1 MIPRNEHPNPN
12 FKRENYEILNGEWEF
27 EFDFGNSG
35 VNREMFKNSSVFSK
49 KITVPFC
56 VESELS
62 GIGYKDFIPAVW
74 YRKKINVPAK
84 ILIIYARKLAFPAE
98 RNYYLLGKYSIG
110 LIKASVMTATCTV
123 SHILPLTVKIY
134 PIRTNKL
141 RSGILRTRYINAH

>member
-35 VNREMFKNSSVFSK
+35 VNREMFKNDSVFSK

-62 GIGYKDFIPAVW
+62 GIGYKDLKTSFLLFGTEE
-74 YRKKINVPAK
+74 K
-84 ILIIYARKLAFPAE
+84 LISLK
-98 RNYYLLGKYSIG
+98 N
-110 LIKASVMTATCTV
+110 
-123 SHILPLTVKIY
+123 
-134 PIRTNKL
+134 N
-141 RSGILRTRYINAH
+141 

>member
-12 FKRENYEILNGEWEF
+12 FKRADYEILNGEWDF

-35 VNREMFKNSSVFSK
+35 INREMFKNNSVFSK

-74 YRKKINVPAK
+74 SFRQ
-84 ILIIYARKLAFPAE
+84 R
-98 RNYYLLGKYSIG
+98 
-110 LIKASVMTATCTV
+110 
-123 SHILPLTVKIY
+123 
-134 PIRTNKL
+134 
-141 RSGILRTRYINAH
+141 